1 MYFSPTLSIA
11 ISYPNTAGEHG
22 VSQWHLTGIFTLND
36 SLKRLVAYRKIY
48 KILGVPEIQNIMLE
62 PERGLDMIEG
72 EPEKKRLALMGAST
86 GKNFK
91 GTTLT

>member
-1 MYFSPTLSIA
+1 M
-11 ISYPNTAGEHG
+11 
-22 VSQWHLTGIFTLND
+22 ND
-36 SLKRLVAYRKIY
+36 SFKRLVAYRKIY

-86 GKNFK
+86 GKNLKSTALGSKFLE
-91 GTTLT
+91 TIIFC

>member
-1 MYFSPTLSIA
+1 M
-11 ISYPNTAGEHG
+11 
-22 VSQWHLTGIFTLND
+22 
-36 SLKRLVAYRKIY
+36 VAYRKIY

-86 GKNFK
+86 GKRCILKQKITNVIGALGVAAPP
-91 GTTLT
+91 GTRPM

>member
-1 MYFSPTLSIA
+1 M
-11 ISYPNTAGEHG
+11 
-22 VSQWHLTGIFTLND
+22 
-36 SLKRLVAYRKIY
+36 VAYRKIY

-86 GKNFK
+86 GKISISIF
-91 GTTLT
+91 

>member
-1 MYFSPTLSIA
+1 MI
-11 ISYPNTAGEHG
+11 
-22 VSQWHLTGIFTLND
+22 
-36 SLKRLVAYRKIY
+36 RLVAYRKIY

-86 GKNFK
+86 GMKRCILNQK
-91 GTTLT
+91 ITNVILGALGVAAPPGTRPM